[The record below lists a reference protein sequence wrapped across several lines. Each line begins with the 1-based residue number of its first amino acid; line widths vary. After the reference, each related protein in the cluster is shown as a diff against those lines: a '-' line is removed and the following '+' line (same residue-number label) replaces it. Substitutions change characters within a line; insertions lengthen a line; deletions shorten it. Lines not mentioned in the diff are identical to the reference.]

1 VANALAECG
10 VWLTPAAQVGP
21 SAMVCCDLPS
31 TTPYYGEL
39 LHADV
44 LVLINTRK
52 IASSQFGLVQ
62 RGGGAR
68 HHLNSVRELSDQ
80 TSCSPNYKVA
90 YSLSVGATHYHKLK
104 ETGYLRSCCSE
115 RPDHAGY

>member
-1 VANALAECG
+1 MFIRQETLKTRTEPCEECVVADAPAECG
-10 VWLTPAAQVGP
+10 VWLTSAAQVGP
-21 SAMVCCDLPS
+21 SALVCCDLPR

-44 LVLINTRK
+44 LVLVNTRK

-68 HHLNSVRELSDQ
+68 HLLNSVRELSDQ
-80 TSCSPNYKVA
+80 TSCFPTTKWHIHCLLVQHITIN
-90 YSLSVGATHYHKLK
+90 
-104 ETGYLRSCCSE
+104 
-115 RPDHAGY
+115 